1 MKAVATMTPEP
12 KYFAMKKA
20 HVGTPAPGCLAA
32 KTGNHV
38 PRKDPTRITKMD
50 EMRTPMRPSKS
61 FSEGQADMV
70 TSVKVARGGKGVAV
84 VWCRVRC
91 EVVLE

>member
-1 MKAVATMTPEP
+1 MKAVATMTPDP

-20 HVGTPAPGCLAA
+20 HEGTPAPGCLAA

-50 EMRTPMRPSKS
+50 EMRTPTRPSKS
-61 FSEGQADMV
+61 FSVGQADMFTSLLV
-70 TSVKVARGGKGVAV
+70 TPGGRGVLT
-84 VWCRVRC
+84 RLRR

>member
-20 HVGTPAPGCLAA
+20 HEGTPAPGCLAA

-50 EMRTPMRPSKS
+50 EMRTPTRPSKS
-61 FSEGQADMV
+61 FSVGQADMFTSLLV
-70 TSVKVARGGKGVAV
+70 TPGGRV
-84 VWCRVRC
+84 VSTRVRR